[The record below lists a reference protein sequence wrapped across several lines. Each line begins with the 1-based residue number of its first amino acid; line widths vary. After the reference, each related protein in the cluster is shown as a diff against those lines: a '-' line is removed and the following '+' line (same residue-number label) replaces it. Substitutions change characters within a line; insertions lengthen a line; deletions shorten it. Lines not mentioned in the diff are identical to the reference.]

1 MLQHAQHAGW
11 ILSHRR
17 IGRGRFGNNGAGGNH
32 SVASDRYTG
41 MDDCDAAN
49 PDIASHITIAAV
61 VTENIRL
68 DMGGLPSTTGQ
79 RFSPSSL
86 QAPARANAELPV
98 SCVLEL
104 TASIFSRSIFKRSRP
119 FSRAESGV
127 FHDDA
132 FNNIGNV
139 FAVVAAFFETVE
151 RLGPGHDND
160 RILLLQIQAVNGIQI

>member
-1 MLQHAQHAGW
+1 MIPYLLLQHAQHAGW

-32 SVASDRYTG
+32 SV
-41 MDDCDAAN
+41 
-49 PDIASHITIAAV
+49 ASHITIAAV

-104 TASIFSRSIFKRSRP
+104 TASIFSRSIFIRSRP